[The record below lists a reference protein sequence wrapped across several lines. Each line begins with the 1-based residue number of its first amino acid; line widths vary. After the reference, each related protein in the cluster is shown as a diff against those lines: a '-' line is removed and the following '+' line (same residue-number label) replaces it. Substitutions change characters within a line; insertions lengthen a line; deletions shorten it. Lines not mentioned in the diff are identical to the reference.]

1 MDKPLRVFSPDDDV
15 ESKTAMIAGRD
26 NPFTVGFLVDVEVQT
41 ITGGEPFA
49 YKIELQRRAPASVC
63 VP

>member
-1 MDKPLRVFSPDDDV
+1 
-15 ESKTAMIAGRD
+15 MIAGRD